1 MKKLL
6 ILIVAVV
13 FMAGCESKDT
23 SVLAEGSGVKITK
36 EVFKERVKR
45 LPEWAK
51 SRFQTE
57 EGKKNFLKELIKE
70 ELLFLEAKKQGLNK
84 EPEIVAKLEEFER
97 MTLINLLLKKEIE
110 EKGTPSEEEIR
121 EYFDKNPDEFKI
133 GSGIRAKHILVE
145 TKEEVEDILKRIQK
159 GESFSNLAKKLSKDP
174 GSAKNGGDLGFFG
187 PGTMLP
193 EFEKVAFNLK
203 IGAISNP
210 VKTQFGYHIIQVT
223 EKKEG
228 KLKVFEE
235 VKEEVKKRLTINKQ
249 RDLFTSFIERIEKE
263 NKVNINEEAFKS
275 LTSETEKPEAGLT
288 FEPRGQLKAE

>member
-6 ILIVAVV
+6 ILIFVVV

-36 EVFKERVKR
+36 EVFKEKIKR

-51 SRFQTE
+51 DRFKTE
-57 EGKKNFLKELIKE
+57 KGKSEYLKELIKE

-84 EPEIVAKLEEFER
+84 EAEVVAKLEEFER

-110 EKGTPSEEEIR
+110 EHGTPSEEEIR
-121 EYFDKNPDEFKI
+121 EYYDKNPNGFKT
-133 GSGIRAKHILVE
+133 GFGIRAKHILVE
-145 TKEEVEDILKRIQK
+145 TKEAAEDILKRIQK
-159 GESFSNLAKKLSKDP
+159 GESFSNLAKELSKDS
-174 GSAKNGGDLGFFG
+174 GSAKRDGDLGFFG

-228 KLKVFEE
+228 KLRNFEE
-235 VKEEVKKRLTINKQ
+235 VKKEVKKRLTMNKQ
-249 RDLFTSFIERIEKE
+249 RNFFTSFIEKLEKE
-263 NKVNINEEAFKS
+263 NKVHINEEALKS
-275 LTSETEKPEAGLT
+275 LTVETEKPE
-288 FEPRGQLKAE
+288 

>member
-6 ILIVAVV
+6 ILIFAVV

-36 EVFKERVKR
+36 EAFEERIKR

-51 SRFQTE
+51 NRFQTE

-70 ELLFLEAKKQGLNK
+70 ELLFLEAKKQGFNK
-84 EPEIVAKLEEFER
+84 EAEVVAKLEEFER

-121 EYFDKNPDEFKI
+121 EYYDKNPDEFKI
-133 GSGIRAKHILVE
+133 GFGISVKHILVE
-145 TKEEVEDILKRIQK
+145 TKKEAEDILIRIQK
-159 GESFSNLAKKLSKDP
+159 GESFSNLAKELSKDP
-174 GSAKNGGDLGFFG
+174 GSAKSGGDLGFIG
-187 PGTMLP
+187 PGMMLP

-203 IGAISNP
+203 IGVISNP
-210 VKTQFGYHIIQVT
+210 VKTQFGYHIIQVM

-228 KLKVFEE
+228 KLRDFEE
-235 VKEEVKKRLTINKQ
+235 VKEEVKKRLAMNKQ
-249 RDLFTSFIERIEKE
+249 RNLFTSLIEKLEKE
-263 NKVNINEEAFKS
+263 NEVNINEEALKS
-275 LTSETEKPEAGLT
+275 LTVETEKPE
-288 FEPRGQLKAE
+288 E

>member
-6 ILIVAVV
+6 VLIFAVV

-36 EVFKERVKR
+36 EVFEERLKR

-51 SRFQTE
+51 SRFQTDK
-57 EGKKNFLKELIKE
+57 GKKDFLKELIKE
-70 ELLFLEAKKQGLNK
+70 ELLFLEAKKQGINK
-84 EPEIVAKLEEFER
+84 EAEVVAKLEEFER

-110 EKGTPSEEEIR
+110 EKGTPSNEEIR
-121 EYFDKNPDEFKI
+121 EYYDKNPEGFKI
-133 GSGIRAKHILVE
+133 GFRIRAKHILVE
-145 TKEEVEDILKRIQK
+145 TKEEAEDILKRIQK
-159 GESFSNLAKKLSKDP
+159 GASFSNLAKELSKDS

-187 PGTMLP
+187 SGMMLP

-223 EKKEG
+223 EKNEG
-228 KLKVFEE
+228 KLRDFEE
-235 VKEEVKKRLTINKQ
+235 VKEEVKKRLTMNKQ
-249 RDLFTSFIERIEKE
+249 KNFFTSFIEKLEKE

-275 LTSETEKPEAGLT
+275 LTVETEKPGE
-288 FEPRGQLKAE
+288 

>member
-6 ILIVAVV
+6 VLIFAVV

-36 EVFKERVKR
+36 ETFEKKIKR

-51 SRFQTE
+51 GRFQTE

-70 ELLFLEAKKQGLNK
+70 ELLFLEAKKQGLNR
-84 EPEIVAKLEEFER
+84 EAEVIAKLEEFEK

-121 EYFDKNPDEFKI
+121 EYYDKNPEGFKI
-133 GSGIRAKHILVE
+133 GFRIRAKHILVE
-145 TKEEVEDILKRIQK
+145 TKEEAEDILKRIQK
-159 GESFSNLAKKLSKDP
+159 GASFSNLAKELSKDP

-187 PGTMLP
+187 SGTMLP

-223 EKKEG
+223 EKNEG
-228 KLKVFEE
+228 KLRDFEE
-235 VKEEVKKRLTINKQ
+235 VKEEVKKRLTMNKQ
-249 RDLFTSFIERIEKE
+249 KIFFTSFIEKLEKE

-275 LTSETEKPEAGLT
+275 LTVETEKPGE
-288 FEPRGQLKAE
+288 